1 MAMKHARTCLLAAA
15 MLTGL
20 TLCSQARAQV
30 NARQAAVPDS
40 VTEEFQSLDRVF
52 NTLNAGDTVY
62 TPFFPTWSV
71 QDRGLKLRI
80 FSTFRN
86 HNIEFNADDPVYV
99 IATPDQQEI
108 ADVRIGNTGFGKMF
122 SKLVLARDLHQA
134 LLERKYE
141 FKVEVP
147 VGYTRE

>member
-1 MAMKHARTCLLAAA
+1 MKH
-15 MLTGL
+15 TGAFLSTVTVVMCL
-20 TLCSQARAQV
+20 TLCSPGRAQV
-30 NARQAAVPDS
+30 NAQQAPVLDS
-40 VTEEFQSLDRVF
+40 LNEEYQSLNRIF
-52 NTLNAGDTVY
+52 TTLDAGDTVY

-80 FSTFRN
+80 YSAFRN
-86 HNIEFNADDPVYV
+86 HNIVFSTDDPVYI

-108 ADVRIGNTGFGKMF
+108 ADVRIGSAGFGKMF

-134 LLERKYE
+134 LLEKKYE
-141 FKVEVP
+141 YKVEVP